1 MKKILRNF
9 FSLYLSEIIRIMA
22 GDLFITSLMIFFFIL
37 VLGYIIQIAL
47 WGRDTGPFIT
57 IVNILAFV
65 GVFLHEVSHV
75 ILCVFSGMPVNH
87 FSVRLRGEESGRV
100 NPHGAVGVRRPN
112 QKTFLQAVLAGL
124 GPVLVGAW
132 IVYFSLQVAL
142 NSLID
147 PLIRIFAAFLIL
159 SVLLASTPSPQDFRL
174 MLVGFNRDPRHSFY
188 QIMLLSLSMLLSWG
202 TVNLFNLTFPV
213 EFVYYFVIIGWYIFL
228 KYSLIGI
235 RWTYNKINNRFG
247 NEQKRTQFRR
257 FSRRKYK
264 SSQFK

>member
-147 PLIRIFAAFLIL
+147 PLIRIFAGRVGL
-159 SVLLASTPSPQDFRL
+159 SPDVCGWFVDDF
-174 MLVGFNRDPRHSFY
+174 NSY
-188 QIMLLSLSMLLSWG
+188 
-202 TVNLFNLTFPV
+202 
-213 EFVYYFVIIGWYIFL
+213 
-228 KYSLIGI
+228 
-235 RWTYNKINNRFG
+235 INNYGYCITERDEKSFLDDLAFFNITG
-247 NEQKRTQFRR
+247 DRTVDGAIILGAGLLIVFILFTRLGGLYGEIEYA
-257 FSRRKYK
+257 KK
-264 SSQFK
+264 